1 MAGLF
6 SYPKRKLRKMIS
18 AGDYAE
24 ALEFGR
30 SLEESH
36 GQDPDYLFIMGSAH
50 YVLGD
55 AAESSRYFERAL
67 EINPYDADSMLLLAR
82 LYAHAGRGE
91 EAKGLCRRI
100 LDADPESSEAGE
112 LLDSL

>member
-1 MAGLF
+1 
-6 SYPKRKLRKMIS
+6 MIA

-30 SLEESH
+30 SLEEGH
-36 GQDPDYLFIMGSAH
+36 GRDPDYLFIMGSAH

-55 AAESSRYFERAL
+55 ASESSRYFERAL
-67 EINPYDADSMLLLAR
+67 EINPYDYDSMLLLAR
-82 LYAHAGRGE
+82 LRAHAGRGE
-91 EAKGLCRRI
+91 EARGLCRRM
-100 LDADPESSEAGE
+100 LEADPENAEAAE